1 MSIRVTL
8 DGQPVTP
15 PHELLAPQAIEASVP
30 QGKKIRVQLP
40 PEAQAEPPPPKVL
53 AFWYA
58 EDRTPP
64 PWRYTESPEERSTRD
79 EGCC

>member
-8 DGQPVTP
+8 EDG
-15 PHELLAPQAIEASVP
+15 LP

-40 PEAQAEPPPPKVL
+40 PQAAEPPPPKVL

-58 EDRTPP
+58 EDRPPP
-64 PWRYTESPEERSTRD
+64 PWRYAESPEEQAIREQAERD
-79 EGCC
+79 GSWTG